1 MAKVLTIKQPYA
13 QLAVM
18 GVKRIETR
26 PMRTNYRG
34 VLYIHASQDFHKGL
48 MRLVSA
54 YPFREY
60 IKKMAHELPTGAIIG
75 SVRLIDCVLIDDTF
89 KASVNEHERAFGDY
103 TNGRFA
109 WLLEDAKLFDK
120 PIPAKGQLG
129 IWNFSFPEPQFV

>member
-1 MAKVLTIKQPYA
+1 MAKVLSIKQPYA

-18 GVKRIETR
+18 GSKRIETR

-60 IKKMAHELPTGAIIG
+60 IKKMAHELTTGAIIG
-75 SVRLIDCVLIDDTF
+75 RVQLVGCVLIDDNF
-89 KASVNEHERAFGDY
+89 KATVSEHERAFGDY

-109 WLLEDAKLFDK
+109 WLIEDAQLFNK

-129 IWNFSFPEPQFV
+129 IWNFTLPETPLV